1 MILWRKDRMISAK
14 MQGNTSKSVL
24 QNYFIVER
32 NADIIFTYLQ
42 IIVQRHLLITR
53 IFAIFALH
61 INTNHIYKLT

>member
-1 MILWRKDRMISAK
+1 MILWHKDRMISAK

-42 IIVQRHLLITR
+42 IICLLYLLVIV
-53 IFAIFALH
+53 IFTIFALI
-61 INTNHIYKLT
+61 INNNHVH

>member
-1 MILWRKDRMISAK
+1 MILWRKDRMISVK

-42 IIVQRHLLITR
+42 IIVQRHLLVKW
-53 IFAIFALH
+53 IFTIFALI
-61 INTNHIYKLT
+61 INNNHVH